1 MSFSLDEKAIIWID
15 YFEELTYN
23 KKKEIIGLFLSPSN
37 ILTNFKDKKE
47 EILSIIDESLYNKM
61 LKTCSI
67 SAIDTYINK
76 TEKQGICITT
86 IYSDDYP
93 IKLKQIDT
101 PPFALY
107 YKGDL
112 SLVDTLTIAVV
123 GTRKAT
129 IYGKT
134 IAEDFTKQLVDTGF
148 TIISG
153 LALGIDTVAHKTTLE
168 NGGNTIAVIAGGI
181 DKIYPTTNFNLSKE
195 IEKNGLILSE
205 QRLGIKPD
213 PWIFPIRNRIIA
225 ALSKGVLI
233 VEAGTKSG
241 VMHTKNYA
249 LDYGKDVFV
258 VPGSILTPQSKGCN
272 QMIAKG
278 EGKLV
283 QEIDDILEEYN
294 LIYNKKEDKNLTFT
308 EEEERIID
316 VIKEREVSYQ
326 EILIKTKLDTKTL
339 NSLLTTLSF
348 RGIIKKLAGN
358 FYCLIY
364 RKED

>member
-1 MSFSLDEKAIIWID
+1 MNFSLDEKALIWID
-15 YFEELTYN
+15 YFNELTY
-23 KKKEIIGLFLSPSN
+23 KKKEGLIGLFSSPSCVFSE
-37 ILTNFKDKKE
+37 FKTKKE
-47 EILSIIDESLYNKM
+47 EIIKIITEEQYKNMLNSCSVSSVDNYINRTLKENVKITTYLSEDYPKAL
-61 LKTCSI
+61 LD
-67 SAIDTYINK
+67 IDTK
-76 TEKQGICITT
+76 
-86 IYSDDYP
+86 P
-93 IKLKQIDT
+93 LV
-101 PPFALY
+101 LY

-112 SLVDTLTIAVV
+112 SLTNNLCISVV

-134 IAEDFTKQLVDTGF
+134 IAEKFTKDLVETGF
-148 TIISG
+148 CIVSG

-168 NGGNTIAVIAGGI
+168 NNGKTIAVVAGGL
-181 DKIYPTTNFNLSKE
+181 DNIYPTTNFNLSKQ
-195 IEKNGLILSE
+195 IENSGLIITE

-213 PWIFPIRNRIIA
+213 PWLFPIRNRIIA
-225 ALSKGVLI
+225 GLSRGVLI
-233 VEAGTKSG
+233 VEANKKSG
-241 VMHTKNYA
+241 AIHTKDYA

-258 VPGSILTPQSKGCN
+258 IPGSILSPESKGCN
-272 QMIAKG
+272 EIIAKG

-294 LIYNKKEDKNLTFT
+294 LIYKGEEKKEIAFT
-308 EEEERIID
+308 EDEEK
-316 VIKEREVSYQ
+316 VISAIGDREISYQ

-348 RGIIKKLAGN
+348 REIIKKLAGN